1 VTCKFALAT
10 GHFNLGTFA
19 GDVLA
24 ARSGRDQVIGYM
36 PVTVVVRSVPGLSV
50 RCGTRVARPVMM
62 NALSSQKIG
71 RTGYREAD
79 AK

>member
-1 VTCKFALAT
+1 LSGA
-10 GHFNLGTFA
+10 FA

-36 PVTVVVRSVPGLSV
+36 PVTCGCPLGTGVVRPIWHAG
-50 RCGTRVARPVMM
+50 GTAGEDERAQQPEDR
-62 NALSSQKIG
+62 AD
-71 RTGYREAD
+71 RYREAD